1 MAYKPALWAL
11 NCMKGVLREF
21 LPPHIRF
28 VRSGSHFGFAV
39 WGATSWRP
47 WPKKA

>member
-28 VRSGSHFGFAV
+28 VALGEPLPRA
-39 WGATSWRP
+39 R
-47 WPKKA
+47 